1 MKAKRKSIENKLEK
15 DESIFRNLIS
25 LPEYASAETILAYAS
40 LEDEISTDRLVE
52 YSLSA
57 GKRVALPKCAD
68 REGNMDFYVIN
79 SLSDLKK
86 GYFGIREPDAEKCEK
101 LEDFSS
107 SLLIAP
113 GLLFDRGGYRLGYG
127 GGYYDKFIKNFS
139 FISVGLCY
147 NSFIIKEIARENHDE
162 FVDIIISENEI
173 IYCNGGKNG

>member
-1 MKAKRKSIENKLEK
+1 MKAKRERVENKSEK

-25 LPEYASAETILAYAS
+25 LPEYTSAKTILAYAS
-40 LEDEISTDRLVE
+40 LEGEINTDRLIE
-52 YSLSA
+52 YSLSD

-68 REGNMDFYVIN
+68 GEGNMDFYIIN

-86 GYFGIREPDAEKCEK
+86 GYFGLREPDPEKCEK
-101 LEDFSS
+101 VEDFSS
-107 SLLIAP
+107 SLLIVP
-113 GLLFDRGGYRLGYG
+113 GLIFDGAGYRLGYG

-147 NSFIIKEIARENHDE
+147 NSLIINEVVRENHDKS
-162 FVDIIISENEI
+162 VDIIISENEI